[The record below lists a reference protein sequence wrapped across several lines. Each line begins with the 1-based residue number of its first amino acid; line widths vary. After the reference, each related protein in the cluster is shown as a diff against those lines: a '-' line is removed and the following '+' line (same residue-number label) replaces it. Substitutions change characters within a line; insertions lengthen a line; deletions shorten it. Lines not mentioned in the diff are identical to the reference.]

1 MCCACGGGT
10 TDGSNDDSADDTPTT
25 GCVDDETT
33 PQECLDQWVE
43 DFTFTTR
50 SCFINSQTL
59 TYTLNGN
66 PSHAYILYY
75 GGCGSRSVD
84 VWFNFSNNDWNDL
97 LISSSANALD
107 LDGRRKEWNL
117 KTGGADRVGFR
128 VPADQINGFRYQG
141 RAVGN

>member
-10 TDGSNDDSADDTPTT
+10 NSGSNDVEDDETAPNG

-43 DFTFTTR
+43 DFSYTPR

-59 TYTLNGN
+59 TFTINGN
-66 PSHAYILYY
+66 PSYAYILYY

-84 VWFNFSNNDWNDL
+84 VWFNFRTNEWNDL
-97 LISSSANALD
+97 LVSSSANALD
-107 LDGRRKEWNL
+107 L
-117 KTGGADRVGFR
+117 
-128 VPADQINGFRYQG
+128 
-141 RAVGN
+141 